1 MEIFVIGGAQINGP
15 LKFRR
20 HFDPE
25 DFLRSL
31 ELAAGFAY
39 MQLRGLSAWDKY
51 NSEVLYQSV
60 FACKGCLNA
69 PLSGPADY
77 FSQRVG
83 AFSSMT
89 LKAAELKAVRA
100 LGEAPGVK

>member
-1 MEIFVIGGAQINGP
+1 MGIFVMGGAQINGP

-60 FACKGCLNA
+60 FAGKGCPERSA
-69 PLSGPADY
+69 ERVSRLSQPEIGCVQQHD
-77 FSQRVG
+77 
-83 AFSSMT
+83 
-89 LKAAELKAVRA
+89 AE
-100 LGEAPGVK
+100 GC

>member
-1 MEIFVIGGAQINGP
+1 MGIFVMGGAQINGP

-39 MQLRGLSAWDKY
+39 MQLHGTNTTARCCTSRFL
-51 NSEVLYQSV
+51 
-60 FACKGCLNA
+60 
-69 PLSGPADY
+69 PA
-77 FSQRVG
+77 
-83 AFSSMT
+83 
-89 LKAAELKAVRA
+89 KAA
-100 LGEAPGVK
+100 